1 VSEPLRLTVPCS
13 HGSYDVL
20 VGRGVVADLGGH
32 VVGLTTARRCALV
45 TDSNVDGIWADEA
58 AAALCAAG
66 IEPVPVVIPA
76 GEGSK
81 SWAQA
86 GQVIE
91 AFSEAGL
98 GRDSFVVALG
108 GGVVGDLAGFAAAT
122 YLRGIPVVQVPTTLL
137 AQADSSIGGKTG
149 VDLPRGKNL
158 AGAFWP
164 PLLVLT
170 DVSTLETLPDGEWL
184 SGLAEVAK
192 SAVLSGEVAFA
203 ALERDAGALL
213 LRESA
218 AVESAVIMAAGLK
231 CAVVGEDERESGQ
244 RESLNYG
251 HTLGHAIERVLGY
264 GTVSHGRAVADG
276 MRFAARLAAD
286 LGIAQRS
293 WADRQERLLD
303 SLALLRR
310 DHGCDPVHLLD
321 AMRADKKVRGGDVRF
336 VMSVG
341 PGEWTVQAV
350 SEDML
355 ASALS
360 RWCAREGE
368 R

>member
-1 VSEPLRLTVPCS
+1 MSDPLRFSVPCAC
-13 HGSYDVL
+13 GAYDVL
-20 VGRGVVADLGGH
+20 VGRGLLADLGGH
-32 VVGLTTARRCALV
+32 VAERTGSRRCALV
-45 TDSNVDGIWADEA
+45 TDSNVDRIWADEA
-58 AAALCAAG
+58 AASLCAAG

-76 GEGSK
+76 GEESK
-81 SWAQA
+81 SWSQA
-86 GQVIE
+86 GEVLE

-98 GRDSFVVALG
+98 GRDSFVIAVG

-158 AGAFWP
+158 AGSFWP

-170 DVSTLETLPDGEWL
+170 DIATLVTLPDAEWH

-192 SAVLSGEVAFA
+192 SALLSGEAAVR
-203 ALERDAGALL
+203 ALEGDAGALL
-213 LRESA
+213 RRESA
-218 AVESAVIMAAGLK
+218 AVEAAVVMAAGLK
-231 CAVVGEDERESGQ
+231 CSVVGADERESGQ

-251 HTLGHAIERVLGY
+251 HTLGHAIERALGY
-264 GTVSHGRAVADG
+264 GTVSHGQAVADG
-276 MRFAARLAAD
+276 MRFAARLAVEA
-286 LGIAQRS
+286 GVAPRA

-310 DHGCDPVHLLD
+310 DIPCDPAALIS

-336 VMSVG
+336 VMSPG
-341 PGEWTVQAV
+341 PGDWTVRPV
-350 SEDML
+350 DEDML
-355 ASALS
+355 TSAIA
-360 RWCAREGE
+360 RWCSKEGE